1 MRKTRVVIAI
11 LVALSTTL
19 ITGIANSEPPFA
31 QSDDKGEYRYD
42 QNKKREHLEFY
53 KQGANENTESIYKI
67 EKLKNPYT
75 VLAGTIIPGVLINGM
90 NSDLPGTILGQVSK
104 DVYDTVTGE
113 YLLIPKG
120 TKIIGIYDTDTAFA
134 QTRGAVIWQ
143 RLVLPNGDSMVLP
156 NFAGSDKE
164 GYAGF
169 KDKKRSH
176 YARVVWSSLLGAA
189 AIGGLAAAA
198 DDNSDKNTFRENAAQ
213 EMESNMSSVVNRIV
227 DRNLNIA
234 PTIII
239 RPGYKFNIIVDK
251 DLILRPYE
259 EEEQ

>member
-11 LVALSTTL
+11 LVALGTTL

-31 QSDDKGEYRYD
+31 QSDENGEYRYD

-53 KQGANENTESIYKI
+53 KQGTNENTGSLYGI

-120 TKIIGIYDTDTAFA
+120 TKLIGIYDTDTAFA

-143 RLVLPNGDSMVLP
+143 RMVLPNGDSMVFP

-164 GYAGF
+164 GYSGF

>member
-189 AIGGLAAAA
+189 VIGGLAAAA
-198 DDNSDKNTFRENAAQ
+198 DDNSDENTFRENAAQ
-213 EMESNMSSVVNRIV
+213 EMESNMSNVVNRIV

>member
-1 MRKTRVVIAI
+1 MIRNRVVIAI
-11 LVALSTTL
+11 LVALGTTL

-31 QSDDKGEYRYD
+31 QSDENGEYRYD

-53 KQGANENTESIYKI
+53 KQGTNENTRSLYRI

-90 NSDLPGTILGQVSK
+90 NSDLPGTMLGQVSK

-120 TKIIGIYDTDTAFA
+120 TKLIGIYDTDTAFA

-143 RLVLPNGDSMVLP
+143 RMVLPNGDSMVLP

-164 GYAGF
+164 GYSGF

-213 EMESNMSSVVNRIV
+213 EMESNMSSVLNRIV

>member
-1 MRKTRVVIAI
+1 MRRTRVVIAI

-31 QSDDKGEYRYD
+31 QSNENGEYRYD

-53 KQGANENTESIYKI
+53 NQGANENTESIYKI

-90 NSDLPGTILGQVSK
+90 NSDLPGTILAQVSK

-156 NFAGSDKE
+156 NFAGIDKE

-213 EMESNMSSVVNRIV
+213 EMESNMSNVVNRIV

>member
-42 QNKKREHLEFY
+42 QNKKREHIEFY

-67 EKLKNPYT
+67 EKLKNPYA

-213 EMESNMSSVVNRIV
+213 EMESNISNVVNRIV

>member
-31 QSDDKGEYRYD
+31 QSDENGEYRYD

-53 KQGANENTESIYKI
+53 KQGANENTESIYKV

-75 VLAGTIIPGVLINGM
+75 VLAGTTIPGVLINGM

-213 EMESNMSSVVNRIV
+213 EMESNMSNVVNRIV

>member
-67 EKLKNPYT
+67 EKLKNPYS

-213 EMESNMSSVVNRIV
+213 EMESNMSNVVNRIV

-239 RPGYKFNIIVDK
+239 QPGYKFNIIVDK

>member
-1 MRKTRVVIAI
+1 MRKTRVVIAL
-11 LVALSTTL
+11 LVVLSTTL

-31 QSDDKGEYRYD
+31 QSNENGEYRHD
-42 QNKKREHLEFY
+42 QNKKKEHLEFY

-213 EMESNMSSVVNRIV
+213 EMESNMSNVVNRIV

>member
-1 MRKTRVVIAI
+1 MRRTRVVIAI
-11 LVALSTTL
+11 LVALSSTL
-19 ITGIANSEPPFA
+19 ITGIANSEPPFT
-31 QSDDKGEYRYD
+31 QSDENGEYRYD

-53 KQGANENTESIYKI
+53 RQDTNEDTGSLYRL

-120 TKIIGIYDTDTAFA
+120 TKLIGIYDTDTAFA

-143 RLVLPNGDSMVLP
+143 RMVLPNGDSMVLP

-164 GYAGF
+164 GYSGF

-198 DDNSDKNTFRENAAQ
+198 DDNSDKNTFRENATQ

>member
-19 ITGIANSEPPFA
+19 IAGIANSEPPFA

-120 TKIIGIYDTDTAFA
+120 TKIIGIYDIDTAFA

-156 NFAGSDKE
+156 NYAGSDKE

-213 EMESNMSSVVNRIV
+213 EMESNMSNVVNRIV

>member
-31 QSDDKGEYRYD
+31 QSDENGEYRYD

-75 VLAGTIIPGVLINGM
+75 VLADTIIPGVLINGM

-213 EMESNMSSVVNRIV
+213 EMESNMSNVVNRIV

>member
-1 MRKTRVVIAI
+1 MRKNRVVIAI

-143 RLVLPNGDSMVLP
+143 RLVLPNGDSMVIP

-213 EMESNMSSVVNRIV
+213 EMESNMSNVVNRIV

>member
-31 QSDDKGEYRYD
+31 QSDENGEYRYD

-53 KQGANENTESIYKI
+53 KQGANENTESIYKV

-189 AIGGLAAAA
+189 AMGGLAAAA

-213 EMESNMSSVVNRIV
+213 EMESNMSNVVNRIV

>member
-31 QSDDKGEYRYD
+31 QSDENGEYRYD

-53 KQGANENTESIYKI
+53 KQGANENTESIYKV

-143 RLVLPNGDSMVLP
+143 RLVLPNGDSIVLP

-251 DLILRPYE
+251 DMILRPYE

>member
-1 MRKTRVVIAI
+1 MIRNRVVIAI
-11 LVALSTTL
+11 LVALGTTL

-31 QSDDKGEYRYD
+31 QSDENGEYRYD

-53 KQGANENTESIYKI
+53 KQGTNENTGSLYRI

-104 DVYDTVTGE
+104 DMYDTVTGE

-120 TKIIGIYDTDTAFA
+120 TKLIGIYDTDTAFA

-143 RLVLPNGDSMVLP
+143 RMVLPNGDSMVIP

-164 GYAGF
+164 GYSGF

-198 DDNSDKNTFRENAAQ
+198 DDNSDKNTFRENTAQ

>member
-189 AIGGLAAAA
+189 AMGGLAAAA

-213 EMESNMSSVVNRIV
+213 EMESNMSNVVNRIV

>member
-1 MRKTRVVIAI
+1 MRKTRVVIAL
-11 LVALSTTL
+11 LVVLSTTL

-31 QSDDKGEYRYD
+31 QSNENGEYRYD

-120 TKIIGIYDTDTAFA
+120 TRLIGIYDTDTAFA

-143 RLVLPNGDSMVLP
+143 RMVLPNGDSMVLP
-156 NFAGSDKE
+156 NFTGSDQE
-164 GYAGF
+164 GYSGF

-189 AIGGLAAAA
+189 SIGGLAAAA

-213 EMESNMSSVVNRIV
+213 EMESNMSNVVNRIV
-227 DRNLNIA
+227 DKNLNIA

>member
-1 MRKTRVVIAI
+1 MRRTRVVIAI

-213 EMESNMSSVVNRIV
+213 EMESNMSNVVNRIV

>member
-90 NSDLPGTILGQVSK
+90 NSDLPGTILAQVSK

-189 AIGGLAAAA
+189 AMGGLAAAA

-213 EMESNMSSVVNRIV
+213 EMESNMSNVVNRIV

>member
-1 MRKTRVVIAI
+1 MRKTRVVIAL
-11 LVALSTTL
+11 LVVLSTTL

-31 QSDDKGEYRYD
+31 QSNENGEYRYD
-42 QNKKREHLEFY
+42 QNKKKEHLEFY

-213 EMESNMSSVVNRIV
+213 EMESNMSNVVNRIV

>member
-42 QNKKREHLEFY
+42 QNKKREHFEFY
-53 KQGANENTESIYKI
+53 KQGANENTESTYKI

-75 VLAGTIIPGVLINGM
+75 VLAGTIIPGVLINGI

-189 AIGGLAAAA
+189 AIGGLAAAS
-198 DDNSDKNTFRENAAQ
+198 DDNSDENTFRENAAQ
-213 EMESNMSSVVNRIV
+213 EMESNMSNVVNRIV

>member
-213 EMESNMSSVVNRIV
+213 EMESNMSNVVNRIV

-259 EEEQ
+259 EEQQ

>member
-19 ITGIANSEPPFA
+19 TTGIEKSEPPFT
-31 QSDDKGEYRYD
+31 QSDDNGEYRYD

-213 EMESNMSSVVNRIV
+213 EMESNMSNVVNRIV

>member
-1 MRKTRVVIAI
+1 MRRTRVVIAI

-31 QSDDKGEYRYD
+31 QSNENGEYRYD

-53 KQGANENTESIYKI
+53 NQGANENTESIYKI

-90 NSDLPGTILGQVSK
+90 NSDLPGTILAQVSK

-213 EMESNMSSVVNRIV
+213 EMESNMSNVVNRIV

>member
-31 QSDDKGEYRYD
+31 QSDENGEYRYD

-53 KQGANENTESIYKI
+53 KQGANENTESIYKV

-213 EMESNMSSVVNRIV
+213 EMESNMSNVVNRIV

>member
-1 MRKTRVVIAI
+1 MRKTRVVIAL
-11 LVALSTTL
+11 LVVLSTTL

-31 QSDDKGEYRYD
+31 QSDENGEYRYD

-189 AIGGLAAAA
+189 AMGGLAAAA

-213 EMESNMSSVVNRIV
+213 EMESNMSNVVNRIV

>member
-31 QSDDKGEYRYD
+31 QSDENGEYRYD

-53 KQGANENTESIYKI
+53 KQGANENTESIYKV

-189 AIGGLAAAA
+189 SIGGLAAAA

-213 EMESNMSSVVNRIV
+213 EMESNMSNVVNRIV

>member
-1 MRKTRVVIAI
+1 MIRNRVVIAI
-11 LVALSTTL
+11 LVALGTTL

-31 QSDDKGEYRYD
+31 QSDENGEYRYD

-53 KQGANENTESIYKI
+53 KQGTNENTRSLYRI

-90 NSDLPGTILGQVSK
+90 NSDLPGTILGHVSK

-120 TKIIGIYDTDTAFA
+120 TKLIGIYDTDTAFA

-143 RLVLPNGDSMVLP
+143 RMVLPNGDSMVLP

-164 GYAGF
+164 GYSGF

-189 AIGGLAAAA
+189 AIGGLAATA

>member
-1 MRKTRVVIAI
+1 MIRNRVVIAI

-19 ITGIANSEPPFA
+19 TTGIANSEPPFT

-213 EMESNMSSVVNRIV
+213 EMESNMSNVVNRIV

>member
-213 EMESNMSSVVNRIV
+213 EMESNMSNVVNRIV

>member
-1 MRKTRVVIAI
+1 MRKLQKTLAI
-11 LVALSTTL
+11 LVASSNFL
-19 ITGIANSEPPFA
+19 ITGICHSEPPFV

-42 QNKKREHLEFY
+42 QNKKKEHLEFY
-53 KQGANENTESIYKI
+53 KQGTNENTGSQYRI
-67 EKLKNPYT
+67 EKLKNPYSVLSGT
-75 VLAGTIIPGVLINGM
+75 VIPGVLISGM
-90 NSDLPGTILGQVSK
+90 NSDLPGTILGQVAR

-113 YLLIPKG
+113 YLLIPRG
-120 TKIIGIYDTDTAFA
+120 TKLIGIYDTDTAFA

-143 RLVLPNGDSMVLP
+143 RMVLPNGDSMVLP
-156 NFAGSDKE
+156 NFTGSDQE
-164 GYAGF
+164 GYSGF

-176 YARVVWSSLLGAA
+176 YARVVWSSLFGAA

-213 EMESNMSSVVNRIV
+213 EMESNMSNVVNRIV
-227 DRNLNIA
+227 DKNLNIA

-259 EEEQ
+259 EEAQ

>member
-31 QSDDKGEYRYD
+31 QSDENGEYRYD

-213 EMESNMSSVVNRIV
+213 EMESNMSNVVNRIV

>member
-143 RLVLPNGDSMVLP
+143 RLVLPNGDSMVIP

-213 EMESNMSSVVNRIV
+213 EMESNMSNVVNRIV

-239 RPGYKFNIIVDK
+239 RPGYKFYIIVDK

>member
-31 QSDDKGEYRYD
+31 QSDDNGEYRYD

-213 EMESNMSSVVNRIV
+213 EMESNMSNVVNRIV